1 MHELLY
7 VISDI
12 FGFFDHLRDVDAIS
26 PDLVP
31 LIAVFSGAGAL
42 ILTRFTGTMGSFT
55 LLINGSALFI
65 GAMFTNWLLQQVR
78 LPVHSPIEGPLFMS
92 IIGMT
97 LASVPML
104 WWLQSGSYKR

>member
-1 MHELLY
+1 MQELLY

-12 FGFFDHLRDVDAIS
+12 FGFFEHLKDVDAIS

-31 LIAVFSGAGAL
+31 LIAVFSGVAAL
-42 ILTRFTGTMGSFT
+42 ILTRFTGTLGSLT

-65 GAMFTNWLLQQVR
+65 GAMFTNWLLQHVK

-92 IIGMT
+92 IIGMI
-97 LASVPML
+97 LASAPML
-104 WWLQSGSYKR
+104 WWLHNGEAKR